1 MNKNN
6 RSENNLLC
14 KCIFSKTGK
23 IVSGVLVLGGVS
35 YLAKL
40 LNDKY
45 QLITFSK
52 KNDDEDCICDN

>member
-6 RSENNLLC
+6 RSDNNFLC

-23 IVSGVLVLGGVS
+23 IISGVLVLGGVS
-35 YLAKL
+35 YLGKL

-45 QLITFSK
+45 QLINFSK
-52 KNDDEDCICDN
+52 KTDNDECICDN